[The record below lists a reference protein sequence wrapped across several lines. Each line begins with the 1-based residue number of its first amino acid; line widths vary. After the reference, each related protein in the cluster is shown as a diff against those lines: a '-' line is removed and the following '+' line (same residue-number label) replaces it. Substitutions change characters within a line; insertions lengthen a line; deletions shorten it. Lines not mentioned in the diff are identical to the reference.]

1 MKDWDA
7 VETAERIRRGEVSRR
22 EVIESAIER
31 AKAASHLGALV
42 TETFE
47 RARRARPAPDA
58 PLSGVPTFIK
68 DLAHVEG
75 VPIGWGTR
83 TVEGIVSRR
92 TDRAVRALEGLGLVS
107 LGKSATPEYGMTGTT
122 EPLSRGPSRNPWDPT
137 RSSGGSSGGA
147 ASLVAAGVVPVAHA
161 SDGGGSIRIPAASCG
176 LVGLKVTRGRL
187 DMEGSELL
195 PLNIAV
201 NGVVSR
207 TVRDTVAVWEALD
220 RSLSPKKPIGP
231 VRALRGGREGRSL
244 RIAYFTGSPIGRAVD
259 PEIRD
264 AVRAAARA
272 CESLG
277 HRVDEIACPF
287 SAEVID
293 DFLRYWAL
301 VAWLQDRGGKLLVH
315 PSFDRS
321 KLEPWTRGLSAWC
334 EREPGALVKSVRR
347 LRRFARAYAGHR
359 RDHDVVLSPVLGRL
373 PPTLGHLATDLD
385 FDTTRSRILDHF
397 PFTGILNATGEPAL
411 SLPLARTAQG
421 LPIGVQL
428 AGHLHDEATLLGLAL
443 ALEEALPWPQ
453 VAPNRDGPA

>member
-1 MKDWDA
+1 MQDWDA
-7 VETAERIRRGEVSRR
+7 VETADRIRRGEVSRR
-22 EVIESAIER
+22 EVIEHAIER
-31 AKAASHLGALV
+31 AKAAGHLNAVV
-42 TETFE
+42 TESFE
-47 RARRARPAPDA
+47 RARRTRPPDEA

-83 TVEGIVSRR
+83 TVGGIVSRR
-92 TDRAVRALEGLGLVS
+92 SDRAVRVLEGLGLVS

-122 EPLSRGPSRNPWDPT
+122 EPISRGPTRNPWDLS

-207 TVRDTVAVWEALD
+207 TVRDTVAVWEAID
-220 RSLSPKKPIGP
+220 RALMPKKPIGH
-231 VRALRGGREGRSL
+231 VRPLQGGRGARPL
-244 RIAYFTGSPIGRAVD
+244 RIAYFSGSPVGRDVD
-259 PEIRD
+259 PAIRA
-264 AVRAAARA
+264 AVLDAARA
-272 CESLG
+272 CEALG

-301 VAWLQDRGGKLLVH
+301 VAWLQDRGGKILVH

-321 KLEPWTRGLSAWC
+321 RLEPWTQALSAWC
-334 EREPGALVKSVRR
+334 EREPRPLVRSVRR
-347 LRRFARAYAGHR
+347 LRRFAHAYAGHR

-373 PPTLGHLATDLD
+373 PPTHGHLATDLD
-385 FDTTRSRILDHF
+385 FETTRSRILDHF

-411 SLPLARTAQG
+411 SLPLARTASG

-428 AGHLHDEATLLGLAL
+428 AGHFHDEATLLGLAL
-443 ALEEALPWPQ
+443 ALEEAMPWPK
-453 VAPNRDGPA
+453 VAPGHRA